1 MLTSGEAKRGKSYLK
16 QLWISVQKND
26 NVLTNDSHE
35 DNDDDD
41 RQEKEPDDLDCLLKS
56 KESVR
61 RRSRQDDGIDKI
73 IEAFS
78 KENRI
83 DKETNVLQY
92 WLERKNVNPVL
103 FHLSQIVLSVPAT
116 QVSVERLFSSL
127 KFILSPQRSQMS
139 ETLLN
144 DILLI
149 RANKLFNI
157 E

>member
-16 QLWISVQKND
+16 QLWISLQKND

-41 RQEKEPDDLDCLLKS
+41 RQEKEPDDLKCLLKS

-61 RRSRQDDGIDKI
+61 RRSRQYDGIEKI

-83 DKETNVLQY
+83 GKETNVLQY

-127 KFILSPQRSQMS
+127 KFILSPQRSHMS

-157 E
+157 K

>member
-16 QLWISVQKND
+16 QLWISLQKND

-41 RQEKEPDDLDCLLKS
+41 RQEKKPDDLECLLKS

-83 DKETNVLQY
+83 DKETNLLQY

-157 E
+157 K

>member
-16 QLWISVQKND
+16 QLWISLQKND

-41 RQEKEPDDLDCLLKS
+41 RQEKEPDDLECLLKS

>member
-16 QLWISVQKND
+16 QLWISLQKND

-41 RQEKEPDDLDCLLKS
+41 RQEKEPDDLECLLKS

-144 DILLI
+144 DILAI
-149 RANKLFNI
+149 RAKRLFNI

>member
-1 MLTSGEAKRGKSYLK
+1 LLTSGEAKRGKSYLK
-16 QLWISVQKND
+16 QLWISLQKND

-41 RQEKEPDDLDCLLKS
+41 RQEKEPDDLECLLKS

>member
-41 RQEKEPDDLDCLLKS
+41 RQEKKPDDLECLLKS
-56 KESVR
+56 KEIVR

-83 DKETNVLQY
+83 DKETNLLQY